1 LEKVKS
7 QNSIAKSVKSGK
19 SRRSES
25 VTSSRSARS
34 MRLEAAAKSARLRA
48 EIDFLEHEGELRRL
62 QLLKEASIADAEE
75 RAFKRIIDE
84 DQISNNGKQIELP
97 AYAEEKHVKT
107 KSNIQ
112 FNPVS
117 CIHDNNLDT
126 KHNAGIH
133 DDHSKPPALHIPS
146 SYLAKLVNC
155 HNTEYNAKPE
165 TETFN
170 LPRPYGYT
178 QPSTFGF
185 APSTQA
191 TEPIMNSL
199 QQLVQVQTRQAE
211 LSALLTKQ
219 HVTNHL
225 PVKEPPTFSGNV
237 FDYPAFITAFDAII
251 CDNVL
256 SDKDRLYFL
265 NKYTVGQA
273 NEVVKGFLAVNSD
286 NTYKEDRKLLDD
298 RFGPVHVAEA
308 YKSRLRNW
316 STIKDG
322 DSAGL
327 RTFSDFLICCQEA
340 VRTVGSLNELDSTQ
354 TLIKMSA
361 KLPSYSGT
369 KWCRELMKLGQSQ
382 NLLHSSILSNSLKRN
397 LTSLMIPFSPQTH

>member
-1 LEKVKS
+1 
-7 QNSIAKSVKSGK
+7 
-19 SRRSES
+19 
-25 VTSSRSARS
+25 
-34 MRLEAAAKSARLRA
+34 
-48 EIDFLEHEGELRRL
+48 
-62 QLLKEASIADAEE
+62 
-75 RAFKRIIDE
+75 
-84 DQISNNGKQIELP
+84 
-97 AYAEEKHVKT
+97 
-107 KSNIQ
+107 
-112 FNPVS
+112 
-117 CIHDNNLDT
+117 
-126 KHNAGIH
+126 
-133 DDHSKPPALHIPS
+133 
-146 SYLAKLVNC
+146 
-155 HNTEYNAKPE
+155 
-165 TETFN
+165 
-170 LPRPYGYT
+170 
-178 QPSTFGF
+178 
-185 APSTQA
+185 
-191 TEPIMNSL
+191 MNSL
-199 QQLVQVQTRQAE
+199 QQLVQVQTRQDE

-237 FDYPAFITAFDAII
+237 FDYPAFITVFNAII

>member
-1 LEKVKS
+1 
-7 QNSIAKSVKSGK
+7 
-19 SRRSES
+19 
-25 VTSSRSARS
+25 
-34 MRLEAAAKSARLRA
+34 M
-48 EIDFLEHEGELRRL
+48 
-62 QLLKEASIADAEE
+62 
-75 RAFKRIIDE
+75 
-84 DQISNNGKQIELP
+84 
-97 AYAEEKHVKT
+97 
-107 KSNIQ
+107 
-112 FNPVS
+112 
-117 CIHDNNLDT
+117 
-126 KHNAGIH
+126 
-133 DDHSKPPALHIPS
+133 
-146 SYLAKLVNC
+146 AKLVNC
-155 HNTEYNAKPE
+155 HNTECNAKPE

-178 QPSTFGF
+178 RPSTFGF

-199 QQLVQVQTRQAE
+199 QQLVQVQTRQDE

-286 NTYKEDRKLLDD
+286 NTYKEARKLLDD
-298 RFGPVHVAEA
+298 RFGNPVHVAEA

-327 RTFSDFLICCQEA
+327 RTFSDFLIRCQEA

-382 NLLHSSILSNSLKRN
+382 NLVTFKHFVKFVKEESDLAND
-397 LTSLMIPFSPQTH
+397 PVFSPDALRRERKLHDRPEFRSKTCYGNQSKGGSFATNTEQNEQYSKHLIK